1 MLCFFSTNS
10 PLELN
15 NSIAAFLPVIKVEIL
30 NNNNNNMMFNNNY
43 FPYTTEKINIPV
55 NQRSCKYR
63 SYRTTLLYK
72 QEIEWVNKKEN
83 EDSWKVNSGNNWLF
97 VFGVFH
103 FSMVLF
109 GFNSG
114 SKWKE
119 QKNKKKVIPSHKTG
133 NEICIC
139 NERIGEEGSLVS
151 GWEIFHDLN
160 TDVTWYIIHDINST
174 SSQFPD

>member
-1 MLCFFSTNS
+1 MLFFCTNS

-15 NSIAAFLPVIKVEIL
+15 NSIAAFFLPVIKVEIL
-30 NNNNNNMMFNNNY
+30 NNYNNMMFNSNY
-43 FPYTTEKINIPV
+43 FPYTTQKINIPV
-55 NQRSCKYR
+55 NQRSFVNTEATEVTEKK
-63 SYRTTLLYK
+63 SVYK
-72 QEIEWVNKKEN
+72 SKSEN

-103 FSMVLF
+103 FSKVLF

-114 SKWKE
+114 SKWK
-119 QKNKKKVIPSHKTG
+119 KMLFHLIKTG